1 MATDEEKCKVAKL
14 LQDLEV
20 PEIKMPERC
29 SGLVKEFEQ
38 IYGLEMESEVLVEE
52 IYDNPYVVD
61 KKLLEENERKLQ
73 ELLAENKRAKKQLPE
88 NVMSGPDPK
97 RPWRTQ
103 SSKEK
108 LFRIDNDIKRHL
120 EKGDLSIDPL
130 QEEEMQDLVKECRE
144 ETLRNPPVNPDRLRE
159 TVVEARKNLPNFQY
173 RTIENSTATNI
184 LPNAH
189 EKTSEVLTQV
199 FP

>member
-14 LQDLEV
+14 LHDLEV
-20 PEIKMPERC
+20 PELKMLERC

-38 IYGLEMESEVLVEE
+38 KYGLEMESEVLVEE

-61 KKLLEENERKLQ
+61 KKLLDENERKLR

-88 NVMSGPDPK
+88 NVFSGPDPK

-103 SSKEK
+103 SCKEK
-108 LFRIDNDIKRHL
+108 LMRIDNDIKRLL
-120 EKGDLSIDPL
+120 EKSNQSIDPL
-130 QEEEMQDLVKECRE
+130 KEEEMQDLLNECRE

-159 TVVEARKNLPNFQY
+159 SVDEARKNLPNFQY
-173 RTIENSTATNI
+173 RTIENSTATII

-189 EKTSEVLTQV
+189 EINSEVLIKE

>member
-29 SGLVKEFEQ
+29 SGLVKEFQQ

-97 RPWRTQ
+97 RLWRTQ

-120 EKGDLSIDPL
+120 EKGGQSIDPL

-189 EKTSEVLTQV
+189 EKTSEVPNQEFL
-199 FP
+199 